1 MEMIRIV
8 DLDKKYGSKQIFK
21 GLNASFEKGKASIV
35 WGPSGCGKTTLLRLI
50 AGLERPDSGEIFI
63 NSAEVSSPHVL
74 LPPRKRGI
82 NMVFQNL
89 ALWPHMTAHEHL
101 SFVLK
106 AKKIPRALHKDK
118 ISKIMNIVGLNDNG
132 NSYPAHLSGGERQ
145 RLAIARALIVE
156 NPILLLD
163 EPLSHIHP
171 ELKLEILKLIKRIK
185 LEFGPTM
192 IYVTHN
198 INEGQYIGDE
208 LFVFENGKLKKGRT
222 AKLKGKKNTVWAASM
237 ILADR

>member
-1 MEMIRIV
+1 MEMIRITC
-8 DLDKKYGSKQIFK
+8 LDKKYGHKQIFK
-21 GLNASFEKGKASIV
+21 GLNASFKKGKASIV

-50 AGLERPDSGEIFI
+50 AGFEKPDCGEVFI
-63 NSAEVSSPHVL
+63 NSVKASSPHIL
-74 LPPRKRGI
+74 LPSRKRGI

-89 ALWPHMTAHEHL
+89 ALWPHMTVHEHL

-106 AKKIPRALHKDK
+106 ARKVPKALHKDK
-118 ISKIMNIVGLNDNG
+118 MLKIINIVGLNDNG
-132 NSYPAHLSGGERQ
+132 KSYPAQLSGGERQ
-145 RLAIARALIVE
+145 RLAIARALVVE

-185 LEFGPTM
+185 REFNLTM

-198 INEGQYIGDE
+198 IGEGRYIGDE
-208 LFVFENGKLKKGRT
+208 LFVFENGKLKKVRMAKSKGNVNTAPGIFCDFGR
-222 AKLKGKKNTVWAASM
+222 
-237 ILADR
+237 